1 LIPEDLILLN
11 LALEELGYPAG
22 FNAFHYQNKKKE
34 ESHRGLGR
42 AQRQGPGRRAADL
55 LPRVAREA
63 RSSRT
68 GSSSSPTW
76 ASMAA
81 AGVRDLPA
89 ASGAEEILGKMSGA
103 PNPVGCPS
111 DRQLMLQ
118 IILKTKV
125 PDVKIKYF

>member
-11 LALEELGYPAG
+11 LVLEELGYPAG
-22 FNAFHYQNKKKE
+22 FNGFHHHQKKKE

-68 GSSSSPTW
+68 GSSSSPAW
-76 ASMAA
+76 ESMAA
-81 AGVRDLPA
+81 AGVRDLR
-89 ASGAEEILGKMSGA
+89 A
-103 PNPVGCPS
+103 PDPGDWPS